1 MPKVSVLI
9 TWPEGAHLPDNAHAL
24 VTVED
29 VTEVDAPSVVIGE
42 TVLED
47 LDPSR
52 PTVAVVEVDEVD
64 AGSDLVV
71 RVHVTDRSRPDRHI
85 EVGDLVTTESYPVL
99 TRGHGDSV
107 GVRPQQIG

>member
-1 MPKVSVLI
+1 MPKVSVRI
-9 TWPEGAHLPDNAHAL
+9 TWPEGVQLPDNAQAL

-29 VTEVDAPSVVIGE
+29 VTAVDAPSVLVGE
-42 TVLED
+42 TVLGD

-52 PTVAVVEVDEVD
+52 PLLAEVDVDEVD

-71 RVHVTDRSRPDRHI
+71 RVHVVDRSRADRQV
-85 EVGDLVTTESYPVL
+85 EGGDLVTTETSPGH

-107 GVRPQQIG
+107 VVRPRQVG

>member
-1 MPKVSVLI
+1 MV
-9 TWPEGAHLPDNAHAL
+9 
-24 VTVED
+24 
-29 VTEVDAPSVVIGE
+29 GE

-52 PTVAVVEVDEVD
+52 PMLAEVEVGEVD

-71 RVHVTDRSRPDRHI
+71 RVHVADRSRTDRQI

-107 GVRPQQIG
+107 VVRPRQIG

>member
-1 MPKVSVLI
+1 MPKVSVRI
-9 TWPEGAHLPDNAHAL
+9 TWPEGVHLPDNAHAL

-29 VTEVDAPSVVIGE
+29 VTAVDAPSVLVGE

-52 PTVAVVEVDEVD
+52 PILAEVEVGEID

-71 RVHVTDRSRPDRHI
+71 RVHVADRSRTDRQI
-85 EVGDLVTTESYPVL
+85 EVGDLGTTESYPVL

-107 GVRPQQIG
+107 VVRPRQVG